1 VTKKRTEKSLR
12 NWGSFPPEG
21 VHGGSQCAKLVR
33 VKKKNS
39 NDWQDWV
46 VIEELKK
53 KEERMERGSM
63 GKNKEKK

>member
-12 NWGSFPPEG
+12 NWGSFHPEG

-33 VKKKNS
+33 VKKKS

-46 VIEELKK
+46 VIEE
-53 KEERMERGSM
+53 KEER
-63 GKNKEKK
+63 EKWNVGDGTK